1 MKVILILGLIT
12 NVVSI
17 WSALYWRERYWDAE
31 ETRMYLRRLDSK
43 NVK

>member
-1 MKVILILGLIT
+1 MKLWLVIGMIT
-12 NVVSI
+12 NIISI
-17 WSALYWRERYWDAE
+17 STAIYWRERYWDAE